1 MWFSGLFFSSYFVF
15 HSWGIPMMKN
25 TGLSHLFK
33 WENLHNW
40 WLTKYF
46 LPHCMHLNGFNEEF
60 LLCFELFRFK
70 VVFKAFYRY
79 IYHISEPVSSCRVSV
94 HHWSALVQNQQ
105 KVHSLFSYFIKAQ
118 CWYCECTQIKVDPLQ
133 FQMIYY
139 SYLYEKKITRR
150 ILSCFYCKKKSK
162 WPRWSLHVL

>member
-1 MWFSGLFFSSYFVF
+1 M
-15 HSWGIPMMKN
+15 
-25 TGLSHLFK
+25 TRHLLIGRA
-33 WENLHNW
+33 ERN
-40 WLTKYF
+40 
-46 LPHCMHLNGFNEEF
+46 MHLNGLHRLMKSFYFPLNYF
-60 LLCFELFRFK
+60 VLK
-70 VVFKAFYRY
+70 YYFKAFYRY

-94 HHWSALVQNQQ
+94 HHWSALIQNGQ

-150 ILSCFYCKKKSK
+150 ILSCFYCKKKIQVTTLEPPCPVKLASA
-162 WPRWSLHVL
+162 STLHTNCWILHIYIG